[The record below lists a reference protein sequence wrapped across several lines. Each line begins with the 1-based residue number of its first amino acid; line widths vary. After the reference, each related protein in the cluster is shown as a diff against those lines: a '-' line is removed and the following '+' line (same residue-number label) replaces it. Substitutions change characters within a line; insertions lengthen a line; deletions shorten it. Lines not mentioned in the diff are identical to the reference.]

1 MGDSRG
7 PEHICA
13 LFVKQE
19 APGSCWN
26 FPVNL
31 GSGYEAVPICHR
43 EEK

>member
-19 APGSCWN
+19 APGSCWIS
-26 FPVNL
+26 L
-31 GSGYEAVPICHR
+31 
-43 EEK
+43 